1 MQTLEFG
8 FCATAANGAGV
19 GVGRQQ
25 AEQDR
30 RRDLT
35 GHGNHGA
42 PAGRSD
48 RRQSLPTTLYTD
60 VIIAEI
66 HHAINKLGGLARPAT
81 PNEAQRALPGLAADV
96 DLRSIVDSWGD
107 TLPDEQILHLLR
119 NWNAGLPLFQAI
131 YASKP
136 QDDDY
141 GTGRQTSEDDE

>member
-1 MQTLEFG
+1 LNSAFALLLRTVPVSAWGANKPNGIAAATLL
-8 FCATAANGAGV
+8 ATETTA
-19 GVGRQQ
+19 R
-25 AEQDR
+25 
-30 RRDLT
+30 
-35 GHGNHGA
+35 

-66 HHAINKLGGLARPAT
+66 HHAINKLGGSARPT
-81 PNEAQRALPGLAADV
+81 TSDEAQRALRDLGADV

-107 TLPDEQILHLLR
+107 TLSDEQTLHLLR

-141 GTGRQTSEDDE
+141 GTGGETSEDDE